1 MNGYQSIFNS
11 TSLLTNSSDIIF
23 SDLTPD
29 TILYVNSTL
38 NPASVV
44 CGTSLSFT
52 GGTLNTVQ
60 GIRTTDS
67 PTFAGLTVGSI
78 SGILKSIA
86 GVVSAAVSGTDYEP
100 PITAGTTAQYFRGDK
115 SLSTFATDA
124 RAAISAS
131 GNLSYSA
138 GLVTLNTT
146 LTGLTSVTST
156 TFVGAL
162 TGNSSTATALSTSG
176 AANQFWKNGNVWGQP
191 TQADI
196 SGLTT
201 ASTPTFAG
209 LTLSS
214 ALTYANG
221 GTGQSSYAKGD
232 LIIASAINTLTKLGI
247 GSSNQVL
254 AVDPINGIPAWSNLS
269 SFGVSS
275 IASADANIACSRST
289 GAVTL
294 TFNTSPSITNLTMS
308 GVISLGGSQP
318 DTNIAIGRA
327 ITSTSSTAYNLLMA
341 CTLTTSV
348 GSGPRASYGL
358 YMANTF
364 VSSTSNFGEVNFYNI
379 FTYPTITA
387 TAATVDNAYSIYSAF
402 AGGSGTITN
411 AYNAYFAAPGIG
423 TNRCSLWTADLQVGG
438 TILSGSSK
446 SGFAFIANR
455 LEVGSGASPVNTAEV
470 GVYIGRVFTGSTVT
484 CRGIYSINNV
494 ICASSA
500 SLAKVY
506 GFQLVDVLRTNTTNL
521 STSLIYGIS
530 SEPTMT
536 PIATVAAEYGI
547 YSNPVHLSGT
557 VTSLYGG
564 YFDVTNS
571 GGTVTNSCGLYASN
585 AQIGGSI
592 LSGSS
597 KTGLLYV
604 DGRISVGGSTNN
616 TDNTLIVNR
625 SFTTSAISAAVASFT
640 GSITAFNS
648 ATGISLRAFELTNTL
663 ISSALN
669 TAAAYVNLYSSPTI
683 NATASTVTTAYGV
696 YSVIPGGSGTVISA
710 YSGFFGLPSM
720 GSTDKVALYTESI
733 YCGASAGSPGIQ
745 TAGTI
750 TATGNATFNN
760 MNLSGFTF
768 RSSLACAAQTV
779 SGSWKGMNS
788 NVSSTFYYSRFGY
801 IVMLTIPV
809 WNYPNTSTTQ
819 TPYFDANPS
828 GWAPTVNS
836 IFRVCANNANAYVG
850 CNILVNTNCT
860 VYLYGPTYNNKPSI
874 TNGGQAFP
882 AAIQISWGVY

>member
-1 MNGYQSIFNS
+1 MDGYQSIFNS
-11 TSLLTNSSDIIF
+11 TSLLTNSTDIIF

-29 TILYVNSTL
+29 TLLYINSTL
-38 NPASVV
+38 NPASVT

-60 GIRTTDS
+60 GIRTIDS
-67 PTFAGLTVGSI
+67 PTFAGITIGTI
-78 SGILKSIA
+78 TGILKASA
-86 GVVSAAVSGTDYEP
+86 GVISQATQDVDYQRPLSGFTNLSYAAGVLNLASTITGLTSISTSALTVINKKIKLDDGASSYNCIVGDANTGAGITTGTANLLFGAGTGRQITTGGFNCLMGSLIAYIGNPSSCVVVGCNSLNNTGSSTTQVTAIGTSCGITMTGNSNTVIGFEAGRLTTSGANNTFIGTTAGRSNITGSGSVFIGYQAGYNELNSNKLYIANSGTSTPLIYGDFNTAALTINGTAAITGTTTLATSLNGILKASSGTVSQAAAGTDYEY
-100 PITAGTTAQYFRGDK
+100 PISAGTSLQYWRGDK
-115 SLSTFATDA
+115 TFQ
-124 RAAISAS
+124 
-131 GNLSYSA
+131 
-138 GLVTLNTT
+138 TLNTSVVPEVT
-146 LTGLTSVTST
+146 NLYYTDTRARLSLSAGTGITYDSSTGIISTGSGFVTSIAGT
-156 TFVGAL
+156 
-162 TGNSSTATALSTSG
+162 
-176 AANQFWKNGNVWGQP
+176 ANQIN
-191 TQADI
+191 
-196 SGLTT
+196 
-201 ASTPTFAG
+201 
-209 LTLSS
+209 
-214 ALTYANG
+214 
-221 GTGQSSYAKGD
+221 
-232 LIIASAINTLTKLGI
+232 ASA
-247 GSSNQVL
+247 
-254 AVDPINGIPAWSNLS
+254 
-269 SFGVSS
+269 
-275 IASADANIACSRST
+275 ST

-294 TFNTSPSITNLTMS
+294 SLPSAVTFPGSAASTTFLTANSYLNVGTYAGIGTSADSNVTLQLSRSFTGTAVAS
-308 GVISLGGSQP
+308 YGFISTG
-318 DTNIAIGRA
+318 TI
-327 ITSTSSTAYNLLMA
+327 TAYNLNSPINHYGFYHTITFKPVA
-341 CTLTTSV
+341 FNTSLT
-348 GSGPRASYGL
+348 AYGL
-358 YMANTF
+358 YNACSIDTTNKAVSTF
-364 VSSTSNFGEVNFYNI
+364 YGSYFTTSLTASN
-379 FTYPTITA
+379 TA
-387 TAATVDNAYSIYSAF
+387 TNSYSLYAV
-402 AGGSGTITN
+402 
-411 AYNAYFAAPGIG
+411 APQFG
-423 TNRCSLWTADLQVGG
+423 TNRAAIYTDDL
-438 TILSGSSK
+438 
-446 SGFAFIANR
+446 
-455 LEVGSGASPVNTAEV
+455 
-470 GVYIGRVFTGSTVT
+470 
-484 CRGIYSINNV
+484 
-494 ICASSA
+494 
-500 SLAKVY
+500 
-506 GFQLVDVLRTNTTNL
+506 
-521 STSLIYGIS
+521 
-530 SEPTMT
+530 
-536 PIATVAAEYGI
+536 
-547 YSNPVHLSGT
+547 
-557 VTSLYGG
+557 
-564 YFDVTNS
+564 
-571 GGTVTNSCGLYASN
+571 
-585 AQIGGSI
+585 QIGGSI

-648 ATGISLRAFELTNTL
+648 AAGISLRAFELTNTL

-683 NATASTVTTAYGV
+683 NATASTVTTAYGI